1 MPRPSTPNEAT
12 STTGRT
18 EFDGLIA
25 VSPARAAELVGLSR
39 AMIYKLLDRG
49 DLRRSKIG
57 NATRIPVA
65 DLVAL
70 VERGIA

>member
-1 MPRPSTPNEAT
+1 MPRPPSPPASLSE
-12 STTGRT
+12 SH
-18 EFDGLIA
+18 FDGLIA

-39 AMIYKLLDRG
+39 ATIYKLLDRG
-49 DLRRSKIG
+49 ELRRSKIG

-70 VERGIA
+70 IDRGIA